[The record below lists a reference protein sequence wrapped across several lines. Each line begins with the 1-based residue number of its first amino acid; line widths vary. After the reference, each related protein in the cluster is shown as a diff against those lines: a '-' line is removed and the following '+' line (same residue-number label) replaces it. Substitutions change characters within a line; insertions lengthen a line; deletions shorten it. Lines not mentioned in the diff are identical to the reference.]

1 MAVYFNGVNGSVLV
15 GEKDKYVV
23 VIPVNG
29 DPYVKGI
36 MKKKE
41 KGEENMEL
49 LQSAVGGYF
58 ESLDRK
64 DWNIDMRLSEN
75 VFIYS
80 MVEVMRKCQYTKC
93 YVNETG
99 RGLLPINES
108 VFVHRTLPF
117 TGLRDFI
124 FGDIALVVPK
134 RVFESMYANADAMG
148 TTPTE

>member
-1 MAVYFNGVNGSVLV
+1 MAVFFNGVNGSVPV

-23 VIPVNG
+23 VVPVNG

-64 DWNIDMRLSEN
+64 DFNIDAVLSEN
-75 VFIYS
+75 TVIYGK
-80 MVEVMRKCQYTKC
+80 VEFMRKCQYTKC
-93 YVNETG
+93 YVNDSG
-99 RGLLPINES
+99 RGLLPLNDK
-108 VFVHRTLPF
+108 VVVHRVLPN
-117 TGLRDFI
+117 GLRDFI
-124 FGDIALVVPK
+124 FGDIVLVVPK
-134 RVFESMYANADAMG
+134 RVFENEYANADAMG